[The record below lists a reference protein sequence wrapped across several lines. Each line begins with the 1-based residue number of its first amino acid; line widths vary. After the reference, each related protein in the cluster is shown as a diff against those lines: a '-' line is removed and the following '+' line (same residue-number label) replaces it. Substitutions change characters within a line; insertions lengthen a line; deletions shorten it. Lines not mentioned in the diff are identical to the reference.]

1 MQKRP
6 YLYLIA
12 FTFLAFALSSCI
24 NDDKEPGSLRSSFSS
39 VKFNSPRSGEKFIYG
54 DTIHFDVELIK
65 ESKKIVE
72 SLGLY
77 INGELVYEENANK
90 MLFDYPSTSGSGGN
104 IKLKAVV
111 KYTDGTNSRRRMEIN
126 VLSDKAPEKMT
137 YQLVN
142 TYPHDVTSY
151 TQGLIYDSKEGLLF
165 EGTGNYA
172 ESKLIKIRVGDEKAK
187 KEIQISDKY
196 FGEGITMWHDSIF
209 QLTYKNKKGFYYD
222 REFNLL
228 GEFTYPSEGWGLTT
242 DGTSL
247 IMSDGSA
254 TLFYLNPRTFEIE
267 KSIQVFNDKG
277 LMYNINELEYVDG
290 IIYANIYQSDF
301 IAKIDAHSGKLI
313 ALINM
318 KGILDKKLVKGRIDV
333 LNGIAYNP
341 QMNTFYVTGKWWPSL
356 FEVRFVKE

>member
-1 MQKRP
+1 MQKKP
-6 YLYLIA
+6 FLFLLA
-12 FTFLAFALSSCI
+12 FTLLAFILSSCA
-24 NDDKEPGSLRSSFSS
+24 DDNEPGSLRSSFSS
-39 VKFNSPRSGEKFIYG
+39 LKFSSPRSGEKFTFG
-54 DTIHFDVELIK
+54 DTIHFDLKLIK
-65 ESKKIVE
+65 ESNKIVE

-77 INGELVYEENANK
+77 INGELIHEEKASE
-90 MLFDYPSTSGSGGN
+90 MLFDYPTTAGSGGS
-104 IKLKAVV
+104 IKIKGVV
-111 KYTDGTNSRRRMEIN
+111 KFSDGTNSRRRMEIS
-126 VLSDKAPEKMT
+126 VLSDRAAEKMT

-142 TYPHDVTSY
+142 SYPHDVTSY

-165 EGTGNYA
+165 EGTGNYS
-172 ESKLIKIRVGDEKAK
+172 ESKLLKIKVGDEKAK
-187 KEIQISDKY
+187 KEIPISDQY
-196 FGEGITMWHDSIF
+196 FGEGITMLHDTIF

-254 TLFYLNPRTFEIE
+254 TLFYLNPHSFEIK

-290 IIYANIYQSDF
+290 IIYANIYQTDF
-301 IAKIDAHSGKLI
+301 IAKIDAHSGQLLG
-313 ALINM
+313 LINM
-318 KGILDKKLVKGRIDV
+318 KGILDKNLVEGRIDV

-341 QMNTFYVTGKWWPSL
+341 QMNTFYVTGKWWPRL